1 MVCLVL
7 YSCMLSVFVLYKSS
21 GTQKKNL
28 FVVENLLTVDTREE
42 DGVTFE
48 MNINGD
54 VFFSFFRTRAGSLF

>member
-1 MVCLVL
+1 MCLAYLFYIKVP
-7 YSCMLSVFVLYKSS
+7 
-21 GTQKKNL
+21 GQKKNF

-54 VFFSFFRTRAGSLF
+54 VFLEHGWAVCFKIWSQVGP